1 MSAGLTHA
9 ESVIPVV
16 SRSAG
21 ESGTVTQS
29 SRPSKFSAPP
39 NRPAALRAAPVIVPG
54 LPAAAVAVAP
64 DASSKPHA
72 PTRPVGVVQ
81 AGASA
86 TVKDTATVF
95 VSPAPATVTV
105 PV

>member
-1 MSAGLTHA
+1 MP
-9 ESVIPVV
+9 EVR
-16 SRSAG
+16 RSAG

-29 SRPSKFSAPP
+29 STPSNDRAPP
-39 NRPAALRAAPVIVPG
+39 NRPAALRAAPVIVPAV
-54 LPAAAVAVAP
+54 PAAAVAVVP

-86 TVKDTATVF
+86 TVNVTATVL